1 MLAFGE
7 SAVVEAASLEVV
19 VVQAAEPPAV
29 EQENPKVEWKGEDSP
44 CKDGEQEEEPEGEE
58 SACEHEE
65 WGAAT
70 EQAIL

>member
-1 MLAFGE
+1 M
-7 SAVVEAASLEVV
+7 
-19 VVQAAEPPAV
+19 
-29 EQENPKVEWKGEDSP
+29 KGEDSP